1 MKILIIGGGIAGST
15 LALALRRAGLDDIT
29 VAEARAGL
37 GDTGGAFLTL
47 APNGVNALR
56 SIGLGDVPE
65 AAGGFELSG
74 LDFHNARGRRIAELA
89 GEDDAAKYGA
99 RGVVLRRARL
109 HDELASRARRA
120 GTPFLFDARLTGLR
134 ERSQGLTAVFE
145 DGRAVDA
152 DAVIGADGIWSAVR
166 RLTWPDAPKPSYTG
180 IVDCGGWADVDLPD
194 SARQQMYFG
203 RRAFFGYAVKDSVA
217 YWFTNVPRGDEPGRH
232 ELDDLDQGAWMRTI
246 RTLHAQDPSPV
257 RSVLDAVDESLGA
270 WPVYDMPELD
280 AWATGTV
287 CLVGDAAHAV
297 SPSSGQGA
305 SLAIED
311 AVVLARRLREAATV
325 PAAFTGFVRERK
337 ARAEKI
343 VRFGRRIG
351 DRKASSAAGSLFRDL
366 TLGFFLRMGAKAT
379 TEQYGYRVPDPPNP
393 RRSAAPGADLA

>member
-1 MKILIIGGGIAGST
+1 
-15 LALALRRAGLDDIT
+15 
-29 VAEARAGL
+29 
-37 GDTGGAFLTL
+37 
-47 APNGVNALR
+47 
-56 SIGLGDVPE
+56 
-65 AAGGFELSG
+65 
-74 LDFHNARGRRIAELA
+74 
-89 GEDDAAKYGA
+89 
-99 RGVVLRRARL
+99 
-109 HDELASRARRA
+109 
-120 GTPFLFDARLTGLR
+120 
-134 ERSQGLTAVFE
+134 
-145 DGRAVDA
+145 
-152 DAVIGADGIWSAVR
+152 
-166 RLTWPDAPKPSYTG
+166 
-180 IVDCGGWADVDLPD
+180 
-194 SARQQMYFG
+194 
-203 RRAFFGYAVKDSVA
+203 
-217 YWFTNVPRGDEPGRH
+217 
-232 ELDDLDQGAWMRTI
+232 MRTI